1 MCNLYTRACTRVHL
15 GTGFRLSVPGR
26 EIKFDDDGFFLLTT
40 MGKVHAVYST
50 RFAYDWR
57 TIGEA

>member
-1 MCNLYTRACTRVHL
+1 M
-15 GTGFRLSVPGR
+15 VPGR

-57 TIGEA
+57 TIGGA